1 MGETQPAGGYAAFVL
16 EAWPWPGAKK
26 EEFAFEPLPGD
37 ASDRRFIRVR
47 AGGRTALL
55 VIGPDPAENRSYAE
69 IGRHLWRLERTG
81 PEFYLTDLERGL
93 FLIEDLGDLSL
104 HQAARQA
111 AGPDLARLY
120 SRVIGLMACLH
131 ERGLS
136 GFDPGWCYQ
145 TQRYDR
151 EMILER
157 EAGYFTREF
166 LAGYMGR
173 SPVGGNL
180 AGEFEDLARSALEGG
195 PMVLMHRDFQSR
207 NVMFSQGRPRL
218 IDFQGAR
225 LGPAGYDLASLLY
238 DPYADLA
245 EALRRDLLERYLAER
260 EAAGPFDRR
269 TFLASYPFLA
279 VCRMLQALGCYG
291 FLTRQKNKPH
301 FAEYIPAALRALN
314 RLLEQDTMISL
325 PGLSAV
331 VRDLRPEI
339 LPGDEVRS

>member
-1 MGETQPAGGYAAFVL
+1 MAAGEHAAFVL

-26 EEFAFEPLPGD
+26 EVFAFEPLAGD
-37 ASDRRFIRVR
+37 GSDRRFIRVR
-47 AGGRTALL
+47 AGGQTALL

-69 IGRHLWRLERTG
+69 IGRHLWLLERTG
-81 PEFYLTDLERGL
+81 PEFYRTDLERGL

-111 AGPDLARLY
+111 AAADLARLY
-120 SRVIGLMACLH
+120 GRVIGLMAGLH
-131 ERGLS
+131 GRGLR
-136 GFDPGWCYQ
+136 GFDPDWCFQ
-145 TQRYDR
+145 TPRYDR
-151 EMILER
+151 ELILAR
-157 EAGYFTREF
+157 ETGYFEREF
-166 LAGYMGR
+166 LEGYMGR
-173 SPVGGNL
+173 SPVAGNL
-180 AGEFEDLARSALEGG
+180 AGEFEDLARGALEGG

-207 NVMFSQGRPRL
+207 NVMLLEGRPRL

-238 DPYADLA
+238 DPYVDLT
-245 EALRRDLLERYLAER
+245 EALRWDLLDRYLAER
-260 EAAGPFDRR
+260 EAAVSFDRHA
-269 TFLASYPFLA
+269 FLASYPFLA
-279 VCRMLQALGCYG
+279 VCRLLQALGAYG

-301 FAEYIPAALRALN
+301 FARYIPAALRALN

-339 LPGDEVRS
+339 LPGDEVRL